1 MLFFVFSI
9 IIEGDFI
16 VLSFE
21 LMKRNRP
28 HKLTR
33 PNFLS
38 FIAYTLVLFLMAT
51 IVANLGPNANSEY
64 RQDWQQ
70 HY

>member
-1 MLFFVFSI
+1 
-9 IIEGDFI
+9 
-16 VLSFE
+16 
-21 LMKRNRP
+21 MKRNRP
-28 HKLTR
+28 HRLTR